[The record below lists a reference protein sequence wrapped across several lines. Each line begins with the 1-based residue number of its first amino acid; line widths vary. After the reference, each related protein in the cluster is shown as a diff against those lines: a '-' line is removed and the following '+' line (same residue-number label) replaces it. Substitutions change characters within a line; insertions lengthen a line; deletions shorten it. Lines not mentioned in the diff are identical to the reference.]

1 MQIRPATLAD
11 VPAVLPMVAKIC
23 ALHEAWDSAKYGFLP
38 NPAQRYERWLAKQ
51 TANDRSVFLVAA
63 HRAPELDQAE
73 QLVAFVIATI
83 ETEVPIYR
91 LKEFGFIHDL
101 WVKPDYRQLG
111 LGRQLVDRTLQEFRH
126 KKIQQIRLDTAIAN
140 EDARRLFQSRG
151 FRLSTIELLAELNGQ
166 EP

>member
-1 MQIRPATLAD
+1 MQIRPAMPAD

-51 TANDRSVFLVAA
+51 TVNDRSVFLVAA
-63 HRAPELDQAE
+63 HRASVDQAE

-83 ETEVPIYR
+83 ETEIPIYR

-101 WVKPDYRQLG
+101 WVEPDYRQLG
-111 LGRQLVDRTLQEFRH
+111 LGLQLVVRTMQEFRH
-126 KKIQQIRLDTAIAN
+126 KKIHQIRLDTAIAN
-140 EDARRLFQSRG
+140 EDARRLFQSCG